1 MHQRYGAFFTM
12 LCILSKRGQSTFA
25 LWSLVRPS
33 LDFCF
38 LHLHV
43 ILTHRSQVR
52 TLERNELSM
61 AEREVDDV
69 KSIVHT
75 LYPPVSGDI

>member
-1 MHQRYGAFFTM
+1 MHQRYGSVLVDYVMHIIESRSVNFRVVVS
-12 LCILSKRGQSTFA
+12 IS
-25 LWSLVRPS
+25 SLTRFLFSSSPRP
-33 LDFCF
+33 FN
-38 LHLHV
+38 
-43 ILTHRSQVR
+43 TQVR

-61 AEREVDDV
+61 AEREVDNV